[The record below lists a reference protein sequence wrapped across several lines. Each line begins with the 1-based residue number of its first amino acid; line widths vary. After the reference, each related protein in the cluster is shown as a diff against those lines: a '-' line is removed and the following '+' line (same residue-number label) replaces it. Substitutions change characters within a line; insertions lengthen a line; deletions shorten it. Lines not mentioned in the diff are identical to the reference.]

1 MEDTSPPHRLSGS
14 ASMPRLQARDQQNR
28 PIGLAGRLKELSVLK
43 NPYLEVTPTLTLLR
57 AKNDLVTPT
66 FKVAY

>member
-1 MEDTSPPHRLSGS
+1 
-14 ASMPRLQARDQQNR
+14 MPRLQARDQQNR